1 MKKIFF
7 ALVAAILFGGVVAAP
22 FHKSNEKEVE
32 RAVHYQYLGNSS
44 NDLEFRDIE
53 NWMEIDPEDATLCNT
68 GPELPCLV
76 AYTGDF
82 EQYLQTVTFNDLLN
96 NALETK
102 SVIP

>member
-44 NDLEFRDIE
+44 DDAEFRDID

-68 GPELPCLV
+68 GTDLPCLV
-76 AYTGDF
+76 EYTGNF
-82 EQYLQTVTFNDLLN
+82 ESFLSTVPF
-96 NALETK
+96 ETLRSMASQK
-102 SVIP
+102 KDEI